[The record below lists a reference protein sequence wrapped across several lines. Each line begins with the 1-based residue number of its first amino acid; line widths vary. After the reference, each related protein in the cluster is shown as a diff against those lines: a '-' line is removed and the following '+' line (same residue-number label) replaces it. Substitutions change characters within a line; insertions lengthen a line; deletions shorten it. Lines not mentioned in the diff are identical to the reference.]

1 MCSSDL
7 GTLFLDE
14 IGDMSLKTQAKVLR
28 VLEEQSFQPIGAQTG
43 VRVDVRVITATNKNL
58 QGEIAAGRFRE
69 DLFYRLNVI
78 PFFVPPLRERRED
91 IPILARYFMRVFSA
105 EHGRGP
111 KEFTSEALDMLID
124 YSWPGNVR
132 ELRNEIERL
141 VIMIQDDVIRPV
153 NLSLPNGYPS
163 RASTLHEARAQY
175 EREFIVTKLKE
186 NNWNIS
192 QTARTLGLER
202 SYLYRKM
209 KAYGIEK

>member
-1 MCSSDL
+1 
-7 GTLFLDE
+7 
-14 IGDMSLKTQAKVLR
+14 
-28 VLEEQSFQPIGAQTG
+28 
-43 VRVDVRVITATNKNL
+43 VDVRVISATNKNL
-58 QGEIAAGRFRE
+58 QNEIAGGRFRE

-91 IPILARYFMRVFSA
+91 IPILARYFMRVFSV

-111 KEFTSEALDMLID
+111 KEFSSEALDMLVD

-141 VIMIQDDVIRPV
+141 VIMIQDDAIQGGD
-153 NLSLPNGYPS
+153 LSLPNGTGLS
-163 RASTLHEARAQY
+163 RGSTLHEARGNF
-175 EREFIVTKLKE
+175 EREFIVSKLRE
-186 NNWNIS
+186 NDWNIS
-192 QTARTLGLER
+192 QTARLLGLER

>member
-1 MCSSDL
+1 
-7 GTLFLDE
+7 
-14 IGDMSLKTQAKVLR
+14 
-28 VLEEQSFQPIGAQTG
+28 
-43 VRVDVRVITATNKNL
+43 
-58 QGEIAAGRFRE
+58 
-69 DLFYRLNVI
+69 
-78 PFFVPPLRERRED
+78 
-91 IPILARYFMRVFSA
+91 VFSA

-111 KEFTSEALDMLID
+111 KDFSSDALDMLVD

-141 VIMIQDDVIRPV
+141 VIMIQDEVVQDHH
-153 NLSLPNGYPS
+153 LSLPNGSSTP

-175 EREFIVTKLKE
+175 EREFILSKLKE

-192 QTARTLGLER
+192 QTARLLGLER

>member
-1 MCSSDL
+1 
-7 GTLFLDE
+7 
-14 IGDMSLKTQAKVLR
+14 
-28 VLEEQSFQPIGAQTG
+28 
-43 VRVDVRVITATNKNL
+43 
-58 QGEIAAGRFRE
+58 
-69 DLFYRLNVI
+69 
-78 PFFVPPLRERRED
+78 
-91 IPILARYFMRVFSA
+91 MRVFA
-105 EHGRGP
+105 TEHGRGP
-111 KEFTSEALDMLID
+111 KDFTSEALDMLVD

-141 VIMIQDDVIRPV
+141 VIMVQDDIIDAE
-153 NLSLPNGYPS
+153 NLSLPNGTHTS

-209 KAYGIEK
+209 RAYGIEK